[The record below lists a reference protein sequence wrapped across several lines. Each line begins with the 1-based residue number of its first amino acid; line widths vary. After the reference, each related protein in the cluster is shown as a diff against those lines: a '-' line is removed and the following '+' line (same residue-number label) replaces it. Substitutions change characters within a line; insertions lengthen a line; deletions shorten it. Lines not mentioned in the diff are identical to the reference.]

1 MAEDVVRPSKCIFRL
16 RRYPS
21 DKSQEGMGV
30 TDRFEEFYAEHRD
43 GVLRAVFVSSGELH
57 AAEDA
62 VSEAFTKAFLH
73 WKRLEDHPSKVAWVT
88 RTALNSLRSSW
99 RRRRR
104 MTVSELPEGISP
116 PAEPMDARLFEAVL
130 RLPVRQR
137 QVVGLRVFLD
147 LSTTNT
153 ASVLDIAPGTVTAHL
168 SRALSSLR
176 AEMYEEA
183 MSDGS

>member
-1 MAEDVVRPSKCIFRL
+1 M
-16 RRYPS
+16 
-21 DKSQEGMGV
+21 

-43 GVLRAVFVSSGELH
+43 GVLRAVFVSTGQLH

-62 VSEAFTKAFLH
+62 VSDAFTKALLH
-73 WKRLEDHPSKVAWVT
+73 WKHLQDHPAKVAWVT
-88 RTALNSLRSSW
+88 RTALNSFRSSW
-99 RRRRR
+99 RRGHRTPAPGPRD
-104 MTVSELPEGISP
+104 GIDL

-130 RLPVRQR
+130 RLPERQR
-137 QVVGLRVFLD
+137 QVVGLRLLLD
-147 LSTTNT
+147 LSTADT

-176 AEMYEEA
+176 ADMYEEV